1 MAAEEKIWRYIPSH
15 NSQKSTDG
23 HFRMVEPLTSLGY
36 TQAPEERKLDKSV
49 VKSHSRPQSLRSFW
63 PAAWGQGHPGKSNRH
78 MSAIFA
84 INCSC
89 SCRHRNIS
97 RFIRYRH
104 LPWETV
110 TTNTIEDGQGINS
123 DGKEVIITIEGV
135 IAKKDLRV
143 ETSGLIDDA
152 SHLGK
157 IDVEAIIANLI
168 EGEEIALGDTMKW
181 ALPWREFEEIG
192 N

>member
-1 MAAEEKIWRYIPSH
+1 
-15 NSQKSTDG
+15 
-23 HFRMVEPLTSLGY
+23 MVDPLTSLGY
-36 TQAPEERKLDKSV
+36 TQAPKERKLENSFTQIVLRPRGILGRV
-49 VKSHSRPQSLRSFW
+49 VATCSPSL
-63 PAAWGQGHPGKSNRH
+63 
-78 MSAIFA
+78 
-84 INCSC
+84 
-89 SCRHRNIS
+89 HRNFT

-157 IDVEAIIANLI
+157 IDVEAIIANLT
-168 EGEEIALGDTMKW
+168 GGDEIALGDTMK
-181 ALPWREFEEIG
+181 
-192 N
+192 